1 MSVAQMKTPTSFG
14 RRLVSLATDG
24 DLYVMVSLR
33 ACFLQSEAR
42 ENGDPN
48 RGSLEM

>member
-1 MSVAQMKTPTSFG
+1 
-14 RRLVSLATDG
+14 LVSLAMDG
-24 DLYVMVSLR
+24 DLYMTASLR

-48 RGSLEM
+48 RGSLEW